1 MIRCAL
7 VAGIRKA
14 FRCRRFDSL
23 AVGGDCPADCPAQ
36 PDGNRIADLFVFV
49 QQTAFDHP
57 IVGKFLNPFV
67 FLYGQGPVFRRV
79 RQFRCGHGGMGDY
92 RGGRRIPVQPSVKAR
107 FPTAQMVGVSH
118 GFRLEFFGQIPP
130 VFPPV
135 SASLCISAASRK
147 SRCGR
152 TGPDPIRLLH
162 P

>member
-7 VAGIRKA
+7 VAGIGKA

-67 FLYGQGPVFRRV
+67 FLYGQGPVSV
-79 RQFRCGHGGMGDY
+79 GCANSVAGMAGWVTTVGD
-92 RGGRRIPVQPSVKAR
+92 GESQS
-107 FPTAQMVGVSH
+107 
-118 GFRLEFFGQIPP
+118 
-130 VFPPV
+130 
-135 SASLCISAASRK
+135 SLR
-147 SRCGR
+147 
-152 TGPDPIRLLH
+152 
-162 P
+162 

>member
-57 IVGKFLNPFV
+57 IVGKFLNP
-67 FLYGQGPVFRRV
+67 LYSCMDRGLFSVGCANSVA
-79 RQFRCGHGGMGDY
+79 GMAGWVTTVGD
-92 RGGRRIPVQPSVKAR
+92 GESQS
-107 FPTAQMVGVSH
+107 
-118 GFRLEFFGQIPP
+118 
-130 VFPPV
+130 
-135 SASLCISAASRK
+135 SLR
-147 SRCGR
+147 
-152 TGPDPIRLLH
+152 
-162 P
+162 